1 MASVN
6 SRQLLIGAL
15 AVATTAVLVYFG
27 TGLFPKW
34 PLLWFAPLPILLFA
48 QRNSWW
54 ATGLSA
60 LAGWGIGAL
69 NTEYFY
75 GHILHLP
82 AVMQAEVIAGP
93 ALLFAIS
100 TLVFRDL
107 FRKGLTWTAVLA
119 FPAMLTSLEYGVNL
133 ISPHGTFGSLA
144 YSQLNFIS
152 FLQLAS
158 ITGPW
163 GMTFFLLLFSSGI
176 AAALGL
182 MKVSPKHSRRIF
194 LVSTGSIVVILVFG
208 MLRLASA
215 PSGPLVKVGLIASDL
230 PENQGIVD
238 PGAPTERL
246 LREYAA
252 TAATLAAR
260 GAQVVV
266 MPEKIGVI
274 AESNSREA
282 DALLQA
288 LADKTNAVIV
298 VGVVDDAPPFSYN
311 QARVYMPKSG
321 MQTYDKHHM
330 LPPFE
335 SQFKVGTTL
344 TTFDEPSGTWGVE
357 ICKDMDFTPLSRK
370 YGRRDAG
377 LLLVP
382 AWDFVL
388 DRFQHGHIAVMR
400 GVEDGFSIARTAK
413 QGYLTVS
420 DSRGRILSET
430 QSNSAS
436 FATLLVDVPAAHDK
450 TIYLRFGDW
459 FPWLAIAILVVAL
472 IQLMRSPYA
481 NQPAGK

>member
-6 SRQLLIGAL
+6 RRQILWGAL

-34 PLLWFAPLPILLFA
+34 PLLWLAPLPILLFA

-54 ATGLSA
+54 ATGLCA
-60 LAGWGIGAL
+60 FAGWGIGAL

-75 GHILHLP
+75 GHILQLP
-82 AVMQAEVIAGP
+82 SVVRAEIIGGP
-93 ALLFAIS
+93 ALIFALS
-100 TLVFRDL
+100 VML
-107 FRKGLTWTAVLA
+107 FRALFNRGRSWAAILA
-119 FPAMLTSLEYGVNL
+119 FPALATCLEYAVNL
-133 ISPHGTFGSLA
+133 TSPHGTFGSLA
-144 YSQLNFIS
+144 YSQLNFLP

-176 AAALGL
+176 AASLGL
-182 MKVSPKHSRRIF
+182 RRTSPKHALRI
-194 LVSTGSIVVILVFG
+194 LLATAGSTVVILAFG
-208 MLRLASA
+208 MVRLAIA
-215 PSGPLVKVGLIASDL
+215 PAGPLVKVGLIASDL
-230 PENQGIVD
+230 PQNQGVLD

-252 TAATLAAR
+252 TAETLAAK

-274 AESNSREA
+274 AETSRNQI
-282 DALLQA
+282 DALMQF
-288 LADKTNAVIV
+288 LADRTNAVIV
-298 VGVVDDAPPFSYN
+298 VGVVDDAPPLSYN
-311 QARVYMPKSG
+311 QARVYIPKSG
-321 MQTYDKHHM
+321 MQTYAKHHM

-335 SQFKVGTTL
+335 SRFKVGTTL
-344 TTFDEPSGTWGVE
+344 TTFDQPSGTWAVE
-357 ICKDMDFTPLSRK
+357 ICKDMDFTQLSRK
-370 YGRRDAG
+370 YGQRAAG

-400 GVEDGFSIARTAK
+400 GVEDGFSIARAAK

-420 DSRGRILSET
+420 DNRGRILAET
-430 QSNSAS
+430 QSDSAS
-436 FATLLVDVPAAHDK
+436 FATVLVDVPAGHDK
-450 TIYLRFGDW
+450 TIYLKFGDW
-459 FPWLAIAILVVAL
+459 FPWLAVAILAVAL
-472 IQLMRSPYA
+472 TQLLRPRK
-481 NQPAGK
+481 PLR